1 MTNEGVYF
9 AAWTADNIECSI
21 AGVETYDEIIK
32 IIQSIGE

>member
-9 AAWTADNIECSI
+9 AIWAVDNVECSI